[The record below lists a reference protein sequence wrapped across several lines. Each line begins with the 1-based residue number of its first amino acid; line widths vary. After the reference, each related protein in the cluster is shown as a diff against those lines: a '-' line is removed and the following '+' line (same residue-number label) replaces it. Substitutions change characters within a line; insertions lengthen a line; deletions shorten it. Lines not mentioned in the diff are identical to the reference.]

1 MLGLGFQMVAQLGR
15 EHALSQLL
23 LELAGQPRF
32 AQDRLRIL
40 ALNLGKQLIDRKRG
54 ADTVLT
60 A

>member
-1 MLGLGFQMVAQLGR
+1 MVAQLGR
-15 EHALSQLL
+15 EHAFSQLL